1 MQDPNEYEVYPRGY
15 TSAMSEEEEETTTE
29 ETGNEERA
37 EEENPVAG
45 FRLDGYTTLFDTKVS
60 LTPVEL
66 VPGIKK

>member
-15 TSAMSEEEEETTTE
+15 TSAMSEEEEETITE
-29 ETGNEERA
+29 ETGKDEST
-37 EEENPVAG
+37 EEESNGTG

-66 VPGIKK
+66 VPLIKK